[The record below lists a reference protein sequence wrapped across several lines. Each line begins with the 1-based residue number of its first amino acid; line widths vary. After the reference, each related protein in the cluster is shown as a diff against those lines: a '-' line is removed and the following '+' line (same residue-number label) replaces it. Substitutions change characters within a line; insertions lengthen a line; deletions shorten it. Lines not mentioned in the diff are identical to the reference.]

1 MLGGFLIYGIIKIIF
16 VVSNDELCLVM
27 MGVYFQ
33 VDFNKLIL
41 VVMDVYK
48 LVKYIFNEIGGE
60 VFMFFIVF
68 KKVLNLFKGSFFEN
82 EDIDIVFNNVN
93 VFFFFGD
100 I

>member
-1 MLGGFLIYGIIKIIF
+1 
-16 VVSNDELCLVM
+16 
-27 MGVYFQ
+27 
-33 VDFNKLIL
+33 
-41 VVMDVYK
+41 MDVYK